1 MIRKIL
7 INLTALIFIA
17 MPAITQTGKQEL
29 QNSIFVQLLN
39 KKNSAAEVKKAA
51 KERKLILDPVLGSF
65 TGNNGNTGEVFS
77 TDYKGE
83 ITRIYT
89 YYNHEDYQR
98 SGLKEPVQ
106 PTLVIPL
113 GLQWGIQEYDVLS
126 KMGTPVFVERA
137 GRNNISYVFHY
148 NITEAGEKS
157 IRAEFDFLVAKDKSG
172 QTVNL
177 LQAITVSVGKSFSNT
192 ALGSNQYNGTEYA
205 KGIVKPKQPIVDVKK
220 AGIIADNTLAMLVSN
235 AAKDG
240 WQLTKT
246 LYPDFTIT
254 HPNTSLNALFN
265 GFPVNKMMIAVYT
278 KDSIANVKSHFSA
291 TLAQNG
297 KVIFNRK
304 QEVSKQKYLKQYG
317 VYASSALYEF
327 PNNTSA
333 PKYEFRVTY
342 YDNDN
347 IDKPVYVQVFTK

>member
-1 MIRKIL
+1 MIRNTLLNL
-7 INLTALIFIA
+7 IVLLFAFSAIA
-17 MPAITQTGKQEL
+17 QTGKQDL
-29 QNSIFVQLLN
+29 QNSVFVQLLN
-39 KKNSAAEVKKAA
+39 KKNSAPEVKKAA

-65 TGNNGNTGEVFS
+65 TGSNGNTGEVFS

-98 SGLKEPVQ
+98 TGLKEAVQ
-106 PTLVIPL
+106 PTIVLPL
-113 GLQWGIQEYDVLS
+113 GLQWGVQEYDVVS

-137 GRNNISYVFHY
+137 GRNSISYVFHY

-157 IRAEFDFLVAKDKSG
+157 IRAEFDFLVARDKSG

-177 LQAITVSVGKSFSNT
+177 LQAVTVSVGKAFSNT
-192 ALGSNQYNGTEYA
+192 SLGSNQYNGTEYA

-220 AGIIADNTLAMLVSN
+220 TGIISDQTLAMLVSN

-246 LYPDFTIT
+246 LYPDFAIT
-254 HPNTSLNALFN
+254 HPNTSLNAVFN
-265 GFPVNKMMIAVYT
+265 GFPANKMMIAVYT
-278 KDSIANVKSHFSA
+278 KDSIANVKSHFS
-291 TLAQNG
+291 TSLLQNG
-297 KVIFNRK
+297 KVIFNRI
-304 QEVSKQKYLKQYG
+304 QEVSKQKYWKQYG
-317 VYASSALYEF
+317 VYVASALYEF

-347 IDKPVYVQVFTK
+347 IDRPVYVQVFTK